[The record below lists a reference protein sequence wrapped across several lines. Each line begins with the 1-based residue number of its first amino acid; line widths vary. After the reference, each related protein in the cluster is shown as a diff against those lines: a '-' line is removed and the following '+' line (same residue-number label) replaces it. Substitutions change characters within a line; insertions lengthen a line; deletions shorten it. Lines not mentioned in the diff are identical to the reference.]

1 MMKGEPTAPN
11 TRIQKSQPIFHGKRN
26 RMDLR
31 VGMITAEVSST
42 CFIWGLGPLDLLPTR
57 LSNPTEHVWGIMVD
71 CSVIEAKGRVNRRS
85 SIVHLSNMLTIT
97 CSSVFTSLGAHT
109 GLSKQEEQLH
119 HCTLMCTKSSILIEK
134 VPRLNFR
141 LALVLLEMVAMSRI
155 QQKDLLDT
163 FFANPSNQQNQPW
176 WIIVWISP
184 KKTYLTSYPPLP
196 T

>member
-1 MMKGEPTAPN
+1 
-11 TRIQKSQPIFHGKRN
+11 
-26 RMDLR
+26 
-31 VGMITAEVSST
+31 
-42 CFIWGLGPLDLLPTR
+42 
-57 LSNPTEHVWGIMVD
+57 MVD

-119 HCTLMCTKSSILIEK
+119 HCTLMCTKSSIFIEK
-134 VPRLNFR
+134 VSRLNFR
-141 LALVLLEMVAMSRI
+141 LMSRI

-176 WIIVWISP
+176 WIIV
-184 KKTYLTSYPPLP
+184 
-196 T
+196 